1 MNSDPIIGPRSYQ
14 EAEERIARVY
24 QRLPGG
30 GQQNTA
36 LIHLI
41 KHLWKWLAESA
52 NAELSDSGLNI
63 VHFSALLMLYS
74 APGSSVNPSELSL
87 CTGETR
93 TNMTRICNEL
103 EQLGLICRAPSP
115 TDRRR
120 VDLALSDRGVEVMDH
135 LLPKLRE
142 RSGMAFNVLSQDEK
156 DTLESLLKKLL
167 LGFEQHG

>member
-1 MNSDPIIGPRSYQ
+1 MNSDPIIAPRSYQ

-24 QRLPGG
+24 QRLPGSG
-30 GQQNTA
+30 EQNTA
-36 LIHLI
+36 LLTLI
-41 KHLWKWLAESA
+41 KHLWKWLAEGA
-52 NAELSDSGLNI
+52 NAELGDSGLNI
-63 VHFSALLMLYS
+63 VSFSTLLMLYS
-74 APGSSVNPSELSL
+74 APGSSVNPSELSQ

-103 EQLGLICRAPSP
+103 EQLGLICRAPCP

-120 VDLALSDRGVEVMDH
+120 VDLALSERGAELMDG
-135 LLPKLRE
+135 LLPKLRA
-142 RSGMAFNVLSQDEK
+142 RSETAFQVLSDTEK